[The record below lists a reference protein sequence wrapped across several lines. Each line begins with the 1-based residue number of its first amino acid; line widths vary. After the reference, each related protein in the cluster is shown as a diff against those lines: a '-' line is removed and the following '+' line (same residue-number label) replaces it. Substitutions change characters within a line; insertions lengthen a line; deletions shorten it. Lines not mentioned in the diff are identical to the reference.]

1 MGPPGAGPGP
11 PSRPLPAQRGRADPR
26 RAARLP
32 GRGGPRAS
40 HPGGTG
46 RDWPR
51 TGGGPGGAAQTVN
64 GRGEAPP
71 LRRKRAGS
79 SPKAPFGRC
88 RARGREDQTTEAAAR
103 ALRRVSGGLQV
114 MARLG
119 GRSAAKARTRAL
131 CPRVPDPPG
140 GRGTGERTRLPL
152 GPDVPQPYGAV
163 LREAAPAPP
172 PPPRAE
178 NRCHRGAA
186 ANSAERARNA
196 ASARRIDGVDRT
208 STTAGAGGLRLQGG
222 RPVRGDSPRAPRRRP
237 RRGPRG

>member
-172 PPPRAE
+172 PATCGEPLPPG
-178 NRCHRGAA
+178 RCREQRRTGTQRRERKTHR
-186 ANSAERARNA
+186 
-196 ASARRIDGVDRT
+196 RRRSDVDDG
-208 STTAGAGGLRLQGG
+208 GG
-222 RPVRGDSPRAPRRRP
+222 RRPPAPGGKTGQGR
-237 RRGPRG
+237 